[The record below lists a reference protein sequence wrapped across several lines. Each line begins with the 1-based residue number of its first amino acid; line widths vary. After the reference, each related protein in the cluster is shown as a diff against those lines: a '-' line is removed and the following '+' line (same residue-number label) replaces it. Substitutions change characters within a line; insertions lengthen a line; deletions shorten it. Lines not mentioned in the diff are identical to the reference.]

1 MTAPAG
7 PLLRVT
13 DLVVSYGH
21 GRKQLQAVDGVSFE
35 IGRGQTLGII
45 GESGSGKSTLALA
58 VAGIVP
64 VTAGRVEFLS
74 GRQPRRGH
82 GRGSQVQMV
91 FQDPALALNPRLP
104 VWKSIAEPMA
114 PGAWRLPAGLRQ
126 KAEVLLSDVGLGRQ
140 YADSLPGQLSGGQK
154 QRVTIARA
162 LAAEHP
168 LVLCD
173 EPVSALDS
181 SLQVGVLSL
190 LSELASQRDLS
201 YLIISHDLTSV
212 AVLADQVAVMYMGQ
226 FVEIGPTAAV
236 LARPRHP
243 YTRALVDAV
252 PKIARRT
259 AESDL
264 NAAAADTTG
273 DAVSDPRNPPSGC
286 RFRLRCPYA
295 TDLCATSAP
304 ALTGDDETPEKD
316 GGSGHRTA
324 CHYWPEI
331 AQRARPPRPG
341 HLAGLAPAE
350 ASRFTTLGDKRSPQP
365 RGDA

>member
-7 PLLRVT
+7 QLLRVT

-21 GRKQLQAVDGVSFE
+21 GRKRLQAVDGVSFE
-35 IGRGQTLGII
+35 ISRGQTLGII

-64 VTAGRVEFLS
+64 VASGTVEFLVGGQP
-74 GRQPRRGH
+74 GRRR
-82 GRGSQVQMV
+82 GRGSEVQMV

-114 PGAWRLPAGLRQ
+114 PGAWRLPASLRQ
-126 KAEVLLSDVGLGRQ
+126 KAEVLLTDVGLGRH

-154 QRVTIARA
+154 QRATIARA
-162 LAAEHP
+162 LAADHP

-226 FVEIGPTAAV
+226 FVEIGPTAEV
-236 LARPRHP
+236 LAWPQHP

-252 PKIARRT
+252 PKIQRRT
-259 AESDL
+259 SELDL
-264 NAAAADTTG
+264 EVTATDT
-273 DAVSDPRNPPSGC
+273 VSDPRDPPSGC

-295 TDLCATSAP
+295 TDLCATTAP
-304 ALTGDDETPEKD
+304 ALTSEKSADDER
-316 GGSGHRTA
+316 GSSHRTA

-331 AQRARPPRPG
+331 AQRTRSPRPG
-341 HLAGLAPAE
+341 PPAGPVPAE
-350 ASRFTTLGDKRSPQP
+350 TTRLTTLGDNRSPQP

>member
-21 GRKQLQAVDGVSFE
+21 GRKQLRAVDGVSFE
-35 IGRGQTLGII
+35 IGRGRTLGVI

-58 VAGIVP
+58 VAGVVP
-64 VTAGRVEFLS
+64 VASGSVEFPS
-74 GRQPRRGH
+74 GGQPGRRHGH
-82 GRGSQVQMV
+82 GSSVQMV

-114 PGAWRLPAGLRQ
+114 PGAWRLPASLRQ
-126 KAEVLLSDVGLGRQ
+126 RAELLLTDVGLGRQ
-140 YADSLPGQLSGGQK
+140 YAESLPGQLSGGQK

-212 AVLADQVAVMYMGQ
+212 AVLADQVAVMYMGR
-226 FVEIGPTAAV
+226 FVEIGPTAQV

-252 PKIARRT
+252 PKIARRR
-259 AESDL
+259 AEADL
-264 NAAAADTTG
+264 ETAAADTVG
-273 DAVSDPRNPPSGC
+273 DSVSDPRDPPSGC
-286 RFRLRCPYA
+286 RFRLRCPYS
-295 TDLCATSAP
+295 TDLCATTAP
-304 ALTGDDETPEKD
+304 VLTNEEKTPEKE
-316 GGSGHRTA
+316 GGAGHRTA
-324 CHYWPEI
+324 CHYWPDI
-331 AQRARPPRPG
+331 AQRAALGRPSHPAGRAPG
-341 HLAGLAPAE
+341 E
-350 ASRFTTLGDKRSPQP
+350 TNQFTTLGDNRSPQP

>member
-21 GRKQLQAVDGVSFE
+21 GRKRLQAVDGVSFE
-35 IGRGQTLGII
+35 ISRGQSLGII

-64 VTAGRVEFLS
+64 VASGTVEFLS
-74 GRQPRRGH
+74 GGQLGRGH
-82 GRGSQVQMV
+82 GRGSEVQMV

-114 PGAWRLPAGLRQ
+114 PRAWRLPARLRQ
-126 KAEVLLSDVGLGRQ
+126 KAEALLADVGLGRH

-154 QRVTIARA
+154 QRATIARA

-173 EPVSALDS
+173 EPLSALDS

-201 YLIISHDLTSV
+201 YLVISHDLASV

-226 FVEIGPTAAV
+226 FVESGPTAEV

-243 YTRALVDAV
+243 YTRALVAAV
-252 PKIARRT
+252 PKVQRRT
-259 AESDL
+259 SEAGLE
-264 NAAAADTTG
+264 AAATDTDT
-273 DAVSDPRNPPSGC
+273 VSDPRNPPSGC

-295 TDLCATSAP
+295 TGLCATTAPVLTSEKSA
-304 ALTGDDETPEKD
+304 DRER
-316 GGSGHRTA
+316 GSSHRTA
-324 CHYWPEI
+324 CHHWPEI
-331 AQRARPPRPG
+331 AQRTRPPRPG
-341 HLAGLAPAE
+341 HPAGPVPAE
-350 ASRFTTLGDKRSPQP
+350 TTRLTTLGDNRSPQP